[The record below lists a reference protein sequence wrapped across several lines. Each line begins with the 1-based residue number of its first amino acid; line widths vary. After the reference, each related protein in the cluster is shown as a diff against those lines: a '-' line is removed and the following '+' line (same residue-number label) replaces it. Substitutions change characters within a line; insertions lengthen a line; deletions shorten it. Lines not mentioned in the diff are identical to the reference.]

1 MTKINFYNNFIFE
14 TIASHIGLKIIDLR
28 LFPMTQ
34 SVPKDDYKLFNLFDI
49 IPDSG
54 PLFHTNNGAP
64 CFSSTYEEL
73 LQSQPESFTTKTAK
87 INFNNPKYWLQPN
100 TPVYTPSSADISD
113 SVSRGGAFN
122 FEFDS
127 LDTPC
132 INDVIYQSFSGFIA
146 NQPFLIFN
154 KIAEANR
161 FVFKLHFDKMALIPV
176 RPSGWFS
183 QAAFT
188 QAFKSDGD
196 GWVSGSGTT
205 TWDNLFS
212 DDGILKLICNGV
224 LAVSGMVL
232 EIQSFGKYDNVMLNA
247 LKSNKATSIWP
258 FYLNVE
264 NLMQDYVLGTDES
277 IKITSQTPSSEILLL
292 AMEVAQISG
301 HK

>member
-1 MTKINFYNNFIFE
+1 
-14 TIASHIGLKIIDLR
+14 
-28 LFPMTQ
+28 MTQ

-146 NQPFLIFN
+146 NQPFLIFTIRHRSWRPAPRRRSGWGPAPACCPCRHRSRSAHGGVRHVKAHGDRDHRTAFEFERASDMGRDLDRDQRAVHRLAGDETLGSRSRRVN
-154 KIAEANR
+154 
-161 FVFKLHFDKMALIPV
+161 VGPALIEIHWRLPHY
-176 RPSGWFS
+176 
-183 QAAFT
+183 
-188 QAFKSDGD
+188 DGRTAK
-196 GWVSGSGTT
+196 GNSALRLRARFASFP
-205 TWDNLFS
+205 NL
-212 DDGILKLICNGV
+212 V
-224 LAVSGMVL
+224 
-232 EIQSFGKYDNVMLNA
+232 
-247 LKSNKATSIWP
+247 
-258 FYLNVE
+258 
-264 NLMQDYVLGTDES
+264 
-277 IKITSQTPSSEILLL
+277 
-292 AMEVAQISG
+292 
-301 HK
+301 